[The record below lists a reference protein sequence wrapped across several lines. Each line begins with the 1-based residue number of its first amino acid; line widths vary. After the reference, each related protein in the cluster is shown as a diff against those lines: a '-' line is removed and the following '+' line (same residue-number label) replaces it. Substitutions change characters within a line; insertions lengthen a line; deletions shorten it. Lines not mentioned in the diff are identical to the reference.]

1 MISRDTKVTMV
12 LMIRVNIEE
21 EEEEGRL
28 KSLCDV
34 MFSRYMACSF

>member
-12 LMIRVNIEE
+12 LMIRVNI